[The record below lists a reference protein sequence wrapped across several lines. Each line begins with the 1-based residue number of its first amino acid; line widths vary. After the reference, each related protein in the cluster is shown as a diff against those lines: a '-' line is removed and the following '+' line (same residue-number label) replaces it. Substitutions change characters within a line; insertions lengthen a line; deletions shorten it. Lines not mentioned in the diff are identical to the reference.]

1 MVKFK
6 VRVGS
11 KGQLVIPKIVRTSLG
26 LTEDS
31 YVTLEVKDKCV
42 EIKPLQEEFAA
53 KWDQLRQKEGLNVAK
68 KMIYGDRLYEE
79 VFK

>member
-6 VRVGS
+6 VRVGG

-26 LTEDS
+26 LTENS
-31 YVTLEVKDKCV
+31 YVTVEVKDKCV
-42 EIKPLQEEFAA
+42 EIKPLQEDFTA
-53 KWDQLRQKEGLNVAK
+53 KWNELRRRDGLDVSR
-68 KMIYGDRLYEE
+68 KMIYGDKLYEE

>member
-26 LTEDS
+26 LTENS
-31 YVTLEVKDKCV
+31 YVSIEVKDKYV
-42 EIKPLQEEFAA
+42 EIKPLQEDFIAR
-53 KWDQLRQKEGLNVAK
+53 WDELRKKEGLDVTK
-68 KMIYGDRLYEE
+68 KMKYGDAMYEE

>member
-11 KGQLVIPKIVRTSLG
+11 KGQLVIPKIVRSSLG
-26 LTEDS
+26 LTENS

-42 EIKPLQEEFAA
+42 EIKPLQEDFIA
-53 KWDQLRQKEGLNVAK
+53 KWDEIRQKEGLDVTK
-68 KMIYGDRLYEE
+68 KMRYGDKLYEE